1 MADVTV
7 QGGAAAAGSSGV
19 LTVILGAEAKRRGV
33 EIGPD
38 ELIAFAAILA
48 PVLHVGSRFVAAGVS
63 KLSQR
68 WFGTDVS
75 TPPPPPAAAA

>member
-19 LTVILGAEAKRRGV
+19 LTVILGAEAKRHGIDV
-33 EIGPD
+33 GAD

-48 PVLHVGSRFVAAGVS
+48 PTLHVASRFIAAGVS
-63 KLSQR
+63 KLSEK

-75 TPPPPPAAAA
+75 KPPPAAAA